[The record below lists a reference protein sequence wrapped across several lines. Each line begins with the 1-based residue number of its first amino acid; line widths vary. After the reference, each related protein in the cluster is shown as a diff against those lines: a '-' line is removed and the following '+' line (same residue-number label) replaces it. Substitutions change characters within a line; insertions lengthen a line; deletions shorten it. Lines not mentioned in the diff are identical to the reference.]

1 MWVAAV
7 GLPQLRTRRLDEVG
21 GEIDAL
27 KGQQQQ
33 PSGQAPAAAST
44 DGGGPSP
51 GRPGSEAPGEAS
63 EECPPPPK
71 RGARSRAAK
80 ASQQSQVHD
89 HNVGARSPLPDA
101 LQHGQLTAHDN
112 GIPSS
117 PAGHA
122 GPILALPGPEAAPP
136 QQPAAPVEDDAD
148 SDQSWGADPDNE
160 MILMPEDEGPLDPK
174 VLASLPASVQLELM
188 VQMREQLVAQ
198 NREKFRQVAKVRHH
212 NPSIAAT
219 TSWRIVTLRYRALV
233 PSNFSEM
240 QIQGYLKTVAMRRDI
255 DKVQKAAAGVGI
267 AGMPA
272 TRIASE
278 TGREFIFS
286 SSYTPPEKTPL
297 TTMSAAAKR
306 VQARAASLSKLLEPA
321 PEYKHRTPGLVPS
334 VSSMLASLARKP
346 WERAGTG
353 SVAVKEEPDPDL
365 SLSIFDGPMAS
376 SGHAKSEETVDVRSV
391 TRSLST
397 DGALAT
403 ASELLAA
410 LESKG
415 PAGTTMVALTG
426 QINSDKVGRK
436 DSSVP
441 LYRDSNGIVRVSRR
455 RGMGLRMSRDLQHNL
470 NLMREK
476 EQEQQQQQQAA
487 GDTKAADVVDDSKG
501 RGTEHTSNGLS
512 IAIEAGSRDHSDE
525 DSTLFANL
533 VRESGESGDAHVA
546 HESPKGSQGGAHS
559 PETEAGEGDF
569 SWEEG
574 PSSAGV
580 VDGGNEHKAGVDA
593 AETGAG
599 PELTQEPP
607 LSSRNA
613 TEEGKCSDESDVD
626 WEDGSGEVQDLGQT
640 HVAAAAAPEDLHLQ
654 RAIQSSLQECA
665 AAVPRAGPE
674 GDELEE
680 ALRRSLEDFGG
691 RATSDVQPRHLGG
704 VRIGVSPRDHD
715 RTRSALEESSVDK
728 ATSRAADYH
737 GEEVELRVS
746 NEKGQS
752 LEEDRRRKGKAIVEE
767 SAGGGPSNEPPSSKP
782 EKPMVAAPLV
792 ADVVHTEAPV
802 QVIEHHP
809 QVSLSASLEDAM
821 AAAQQPVNSPGLP
834 GDAQAGLE
842 RTADL
847 EREVDD
853 LQQVVPGFEPNPSA
867 GYAQAA
873 DEAAAVGLSELDRE
887 ELLRREMQVEEEK
900 LRLAEEAAA
909 LKDELQAELQA
920 NTALDEESQDLR
932 DEEFMALRKE
942 EKLLRNLQK
951 RNERDAENVSSDMFQ
966 ECQELLQIFGLPYII
981 APMEAEAQC
990 AFMDEVDFVDG
1001 IVTDDCDAFLFGGR
1015 SVYRNL
1021 FDERK
1026 YVETYYMKDIEGELG
1041 LSRDKLIRMA
1051 MLLGS
1056 DYTPGISGIGIVN
1069 AIEVVNAYP
1078 GNGGLEKFK
1087 DWLDGPDE
1095 RIFDHV
1101 GGGHG
1106 KGLSSKAEE
1115 GVGGEP
1121 LEEPEL
1127 MAIRRAFEAKH
1138 RNMSRN
1144 WNVPESFPSA
1154 AVMAAYKRPQV
1165 DRSTERCT
1173 WGRPDLD
1180 ALRKF
1185 CHDRLGWSREKTDD
1199 ATQMRLEA
1207 FYTFNQRFAKIRSK
1221 RIQKAVTRITGKRS
1235 EELMDLP
1242 HHLIS
1247 DPPQKKAKKVTG
1259 AATHLTEIEQQDEEQ
1274 LALATSEDVVEV
1286 RQRQR
1291 QARGRGKKPAPPSK
1305 PAVAKVA
1312 DSGKKK
1318 ASRRPRGGK
1327 SVRKQASSSEEEV
1340 GGDMEYEGG
1349 DESSSGSGSDVHG
1362 APSRSDAGAEES
1374 SSRSRRKAMLQAA
1387 DGSSELGESNVHVVS
1402 GVDGAPWPALEAAGS
1417 KGAEDSPGL
1426 PAAYATGGGFCADE
1440 EQEEHN
1446 DPQPSRELLEPTPL
1460 DGRAQEAQCAMAP
1473 SDLMVEGTEPAS
1485 TSKADVHMQVLSRTS
1500 ETGPPGSSPLASA
1513 TGGEVSTTSELAQS
1527 TSLSALAQ
1535 PHSRLRAAPLRR
1547 KRAS

>member
-1 MWVAAV
+1 MWDAACW
-7 GLPQLRTRRLDEVG
+7 GCQLRTRRLDEVG

-27 KGQQQQ
+27 KGQQQ
-33 PSGQAPAAAST
+33 PTRQAPAAAGA
-44 DGGGPSP
+44 GGGPAR
-51 GRPGSEAPGEAS
+51 GRPGSGAPGEAS
-63 EECPPPPK
+63 EERSPPPK
-71 RGARSRAAK
+71 QGARSRGSK
-80 ASQQSQVHD
+80 GSQQNQE
-89 HNVGARSPLPDA
+89 
-101 LQHGQLTAHDN
+101 LTAHDN

-117 PAGHA
+117 PAGQA
-122 GPILALPGPEAAPP
+122 GQILALPGPEAAPP
-136 QQPAAPVEDDAD
+136 QQPAAPEEDDAS

-212 NPSIAAT
+212 NPSIAAY
-219 TSWRIVTLRYRALV
+219 TSWRIV

-306 VQARAASLSKLLEPA
+306 AQARATSLSKLLEP
-321 PEYKHRTPGLVPS
+321 PPDYKHCTPGLVPT

-346 WERAGTG
+346 WERAGTV
-353 SVAVKEEPDPDL
+353 SVAVKEEPDQDL

-376 SGHAKSEETVDVRSV
+376 SGYAKPEETVDMRSM
-391 TRSLST
+391 TRSLRA

-403 ASELLAA
+403 ASELLAV
-410 LESKG
+410 LDPKG
-415 PAGTTMVALTG
+415 PAANTMVALTD
-426 QINSDKVGRK
+426 QSDSDKVGR
-436 DSSVP
+436 SSVP

-476 EQEQQQQQQAA
+476 EQEQQQQQAA
-487 GDTKAADVVDDSKG
+487 GDTKVADVCDDSKG
-501 RGTEHTSNGLS
+501 RGTEHTSNDLS
-512 IAIEAGSRDHSDE
+512 IAIEAGSCDHSDE

-546 HESPKGSQGGAHS
+546 HESPEASRGGARS
-559 PETEAGEGDF
+559 PEIEAAEGDF

-574 PSSAGV
+574 PSSTGV
-580 VDGGNEHKAGVDA
+580 VDCGNENNLGVDA
-593 AETGAG
+593 AEGEAG
-599 PELTQEPP
+599 PEATQEPP
-607 LSSRNA
+607 LSCRNA
-613 TEEGKCSDESDVD
+613 IEEGKGSDESDVD
-626 WEDGSGEVQDLGQT
+626 WEDGSGEVQDLGQV

-665 AAVPRAGPE
+665 AAAPREGPE

-691 RATSDVQPRHLGG
+691 RASDVQPRHLAGI
-704 VRIGVSPRDHD
+704 RIGVSPHDHD
-715 RTRSALEESSVDK
+715 RTRNALEESSMSSRDK
-728 ATSRAADYH
+728 ATSCAADLQM
-737 GEEVELRVS
+737 EEFELRVS
-746 NEKGQS
+746 NGEGQS
-752 LEEDRRRKGKAIVEE
+752 LEEEDRRRKGKAIVEE
-767 SAGGGPSNEPPSSKP
+767 RAGEGPSKEPPMSEP
-782 EKPMVAAPLV
+782 EKPLV
-792 ADVVHTEAPV
+792 AEVVHTEAPV

-809 QVSLSASLEDAM
+809 QVSLSASQEDGM
-821 AAAQQPVNSPGLP
+821 AAAHQPTP
-834 GDAQAGLE
+834 GDAEAGLE
-842 RTADL
+842 QTADL
-847 EREVDD
+847 EHEVGG
-853 LQQVVPGFEPNPSA
+853 LQQEAQALELDTSA

-873 DEAAAVGLSELDRE
+873 DEAAAAVGLSELDRE

-1078 GNGGLEKFK
+1078 GDGGLEKFK

-1101 GGGHG
+1101 GGGYG

-1115 GVGGEP
+1115 GLGGEP

-1127 MAIRRAFEAKH
+1127 MAIRRTFEAKH

-1221 RIQKAVTRITGKRS
+1221 RIQKAVTRIAGKRS

-1242 HHLIS
+1242 PHLIA
-1247 DPPQKKAKKVTG
+1247 DPPQKKAKKVTA
-1259 AATHLTEIEQQDEEQ
+1259 AATHLIDIEQQDEEQ
-1274 LALATSEDVVEV
+1274 LALATSENVVED

-1291 QARGRGKKPAPPSK
+1291 QSRGRGKKPAPPPK

-1312 DSGKKK
+1312 GTGKKK

-1327 SVRKQASSSEEEV
+1327 SARKQASSSEEEF
-1340 GGDMEYEGG
+1340 GGGMEFEGG
-1349 DESSSGSGSDVHG
+1349 DESSSGSESDVHR
-1362 APSRSDAGAEES
+1362 AASRSDAGTEERGRSLRSRPKARLQVADGRSELEES
-1374 SSRSRRKAMLQAA
+1374 S
-1387 DGSSELGESNVHVVS
+1387 VHVVG
-1402 GVDGAPWPALEAAGS
+1402 GVDGAPWPELEAAGS
-1417 KGAEDSPGL
+1417 KAAEDSPGL

-1440 EQEEHN
+1440 EQEEH
-1446 DPQPSRELLEPTPL
+1446 DDAQPSRELLETTPSA
-1460 DGRAQEAQCAMAP
+1460 GRAVEAQCASATNDSMAT
-1473 SDLMVEGTEPAS
+1473 TELAS
-1485 TSKADVHMQVLSRTS
+1485 TSKANVHLQVSSPTS
-1500 ETGPPGSSPLASA
+1500 EKGPIGSSLPASA
-1513 TGGEVSTTSELAQS
+1513 TGDKAPTTSELAQS
-1527 TSLSALAQ
+1527 TSLDPLAQ
-1535 PHSRLRAAPLRR
+1535 PQSRLRAAPLRR